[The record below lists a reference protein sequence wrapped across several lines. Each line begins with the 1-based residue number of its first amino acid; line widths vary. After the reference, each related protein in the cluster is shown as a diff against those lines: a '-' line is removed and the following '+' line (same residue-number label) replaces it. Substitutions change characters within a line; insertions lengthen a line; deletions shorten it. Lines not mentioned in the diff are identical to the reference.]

1 MLAESKS
8 PSCLCLPQPE
18 PWEPDSHG
26 GPAKSTLTPATRC
39 WNRHFLLFP
48 KTFGTEIFNLLHSRN
63 RNYGKGGIQTSP
75 KAEAAPTEHTGI
87 SQGNFYFLQSLW
99 PQDPSSDNHAE
110 LRIKKSHRRVG
121 WVWATSCRYGVSK
134 RATLNHCERN
144 FPNKKRQVSED
155 TTRPWLWSK
164 GAAAALSDSHTASHT
179 RDLKNTG
186 RGRRLLAL

>member
-144 FPNKKRQVSED
+144 FPNKE
-155 TTRPWLWSK
+155 
-164 GAAAALSDSHTASHT
+164 LSD
-179 RDLKNTG
+179 RFLKTPPDPG
-186 RGRRLLAL
+186 SGVKEQRPLCLTLTLPLIPGTSKTPAGAGVC